1 MFVAA
6 TLSST
11 SALVPTPGP
20 MSGAFSDT
28 STQLASLTVV
38 MNEFKDPRLEALLTE
53 LAKTR
58 LDLERSRM
66 AEEDTRS
73 ASMKAFDTLQRRQD
87 EIREERRREE
97 NRRFWDNHHMRLGT
111 TAGWDYL

>member
-1 MFVAA
+1 MFVFAA
-6 TLSST
+6 ILSST

-66 AEEDTRS
+66 TGEDLRSRMTDDEAAPQGIEEV
-73 ASMKAFDTLQRRQD
+73 
-87 EIREERRREE
+87 
-97 NRRFWDNHHMRLGT
+97 N
-111 TAGWDYL
+111 

>member
-1 MFVAA
+1 MAA

-53 LAKTR
+53 LAKTG

-66 AEEDTRS
+66 TGEDLRSRMTDDEAAPDGIEEV
-73 ASMKAFDTLQRRQD
+73 
-87 EIREERRREE
+87 
-97 NRRFWDNHHMRLGT
+97 N
-111 TAGWDYL
+111 

>member
-1 MFVAA
+1 
-6 TLSST
+6 
-11 SALVPTPGP
+11 

-97 NRRFWDNHHMRLGT
+97 RRREENHRFWDNHHMRLGT

>member
-1 MFVAA
+1 
-6 TLSST
+6 
-11 SALVPTPGP
+11 

-38 MNEFKDPRLEALLTE
+38 MNEFKDPRLEALLAE

-66 AEEDTRS
+66 TGEDLRSLMTGDDDEQADVATSPALYEGIEEV
-73 ASMKAFDTLQRRQD
+73 
-87 EIREERRREE
+87 
-97 NRRFWDNHHMRLGT
+97 N
-111 TAGWDYL
+111 

>member
-1 MFVAA
+1 
-6 TLSST
+6 
-11 SALVPTPGP
+11 

-38 MNEFKDPRLEALLTE
+38 MNEFKDPRLEALLAE

-66 AEEDTRS
+66 AGEDLRSLMTGDDDEQADVATSPALYEGIEEV
-73 ASMKAFDTLQRRQD
+73 
-87 EIREERRREE
+87 
-97 NRRFWDNHHMRLGT
+97 N
-111 TAGWDYL
+111 